1 VAVTTESSDVFDV
14 GVNDR
19 LPFSQLLLLGLQNVF
34 GMTGMFVFPGILGR
48 SFGLPVDQIAYLY
61 GMTFIVCGVIT
72 TLQSVF
78 LLRLPVVQG
87 PYAGSFAALMA
98 VGHLK
103 DGGLGAAY
111 GSFFVASLIWCLLSV
126 PIRGFSVVGVFARYL
141 RAPMISGMIVVLTM
155 LQISNVALPNWIG
168 TRATPGFPVVSILSG
183 LVAVIVLMGIT
194 IWGGRMIRRG
204 AILIALAAGTICF
217 SAFQPTSFA
226 AVLNAPLLVTPHFF
240 PFGWGVRP
248 DFVIIFLLTLA
259 PAGMGSMAMYQMV
272 ADWGHEK
279 LSAARMSQGVFAI
292 GLGSVLA
299 GVVGGFSTLVYPDN
313 VGMLRSTRVGSRYA
327 TLAAGLLLIV
337 LGSCVKFDMLL
348 VVVPSPVLSAAA
360 TVLFGIVFMHGVA
373 MLARVEWDDRALI
386 TAGMAMLVGLGGM
399 FVTPEA
405 MADMPLTVQLVL
417 KQPVISGGVLLV
429 VLHSLLC
436 ERKIRG
442 FAPETTERGSASCE
456 ARARVTG
463 SHP

>member
-1 VAVTTESSDVFDV
+1 VFDV

-19 LPFSQLLLLGLQNVF
+19 LPFGQLLLLGLQNVF

-48 SFGLPVDQIAYLY
+48 SFGLPLDHIAYLY

-78 LLRLPVVQG
+78 LLRLPIVQG

-98 VGHLK
+98 VGHLR

-126 PIRGFSVVGVFARYL
+126 PIRGFSIVGLFARYL

-155 LQISNVALPNWIG
+155 IQISNVALPNWIG
-168 TRATPGFPVVSILSG
+168 TRATPGFPAVSILSG
-183 LVAVIVLMGIT
+183 LVTVLVLMGLT
-194 IWGGRMIRRG
+194 LWGGRMIRRG

-217 SAFQPTSFA
+217 ATFQPTSFA
-226 AVLNAPLLVTPHFF
+226 AVLTAPVLVTPHLF
-240 PFGWGVRP
+240 PFGWEVRA

-279 LSAARMSQGVFAI
+279 LSATRMSQGVFAI

-299 GVVGGFSTLVYPDN
+299 GAVGGFSTLAYPDN

-348 VVVPSPVLSAAA
+348 VLVPSPVLSAAA
-360 TVLFGIVFMHGVA
+360 TLLFGIVFMHGIA

-386 TAGMAMLVGLGGM
+386 TGGMAMLVGLGGL
-399 FVTPEA
+399 FVPPEA
-405 MADMPLTVQLVL
+405 MAEMPLTVQLVL

-429 VLHSLLC
+429 VLYALLC
-436 ERKIRG
+436 DNRRRG
-442 FAPETTERGSASCE
+442 FAVETSDGGAAPLVRSTLSRDG
-456 ARARVTG
+456 RN
-463 SHP
+463 P